1 MIATSTVLT
10 IVTILLV
17 ICVVWLAYILI
28 RGQTESLLRTIVF
41 IIILGIIFVYLQN
54 TSLSTLSFKA
64 IRNDL
69 FPPKIPQYQYTVT
82 TSDDLYSYRTIYT
95 FITAD
100 ILEKGST
107 GTPPPELKLVMDPNG
122 RTFTIENPESLNL
135 VLDQLNLPRVR
146 HGVKELYSITG
157 NPADIGV
164 YRWDDYDLGT
174 LFVERALYQQK
185 NSMQSYNAIARIIV
199 DSRKY

>member
-10 IVTILLV
+10 IITILLV
-17 ICVVWLAYILI
+17 ISVVWLFYILI
-28 RGQTESLLRTIVF
+28 RGRTESLIRTIVF

-54 TSLSTLSFKA
+54 TSLTTLSFKA

-69 FPPKIPQYQYTVT
+69 FPPEIPQYQYTVT
-82 TSDDLYSYRTIYT
+82 TSSDLYSYRTIYT

-107 GTPPPELKLVMDPNG
+107 GPPPPELKLVMDPNG
-122 RTFTIENPESLNL
+122 RTFTIENPESVNL
-135 VLDQLNLPRVR
+135 VLDQLKLPRVR
-146 HGVKELYSITG
+146 HGVKELFTITG
-157 NPADIGV
+157 NPTDIGV
-164 YRWDDYDLGT
+164 YRWDDYELGT
-174 LFVERALYQQK
+174 LFVERALYQQT
-185 NSMQSYNAIARIIV
+185 NTMQSYNAIARIII